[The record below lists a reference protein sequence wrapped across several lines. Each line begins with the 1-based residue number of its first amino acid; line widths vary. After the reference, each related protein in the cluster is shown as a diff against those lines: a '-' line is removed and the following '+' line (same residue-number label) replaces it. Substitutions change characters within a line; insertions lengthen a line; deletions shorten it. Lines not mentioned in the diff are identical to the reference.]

1 MRAVFSKFILTAAMF
16 ASPLTAAAKDISIS
30 VNGMVC
36 GFCAQGI
43 EKKFKALPQ
52 VKSVE
57 VSLEKKLVKVI
68 TKDNQDIDDA
78 KINEILHEAGYN
90 IDKIQR

>member
-1 MRAVFSKFILTAAMF
+1 MRAIFSKLIIAAVIF
-16 ASPLTAAAKDISIS
+16 FGPLTAAAKDISIS

-57 VSLEKKLVKVI
+57 VSLEKKLVKVV

-78 KINEILHEAGYN
+78 KINEILREAGYN
-90 IDKIQR
+90 IDKISR